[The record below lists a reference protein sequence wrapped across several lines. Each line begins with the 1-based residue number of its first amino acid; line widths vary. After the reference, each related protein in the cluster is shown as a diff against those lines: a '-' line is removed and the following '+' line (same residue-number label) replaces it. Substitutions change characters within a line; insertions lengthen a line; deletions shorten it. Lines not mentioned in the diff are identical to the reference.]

1 MKSKKDRGAAL
12 AEVAVVLPLFLMLVL
27 GMAVLGLSINAKTVL
42 NNAAREG
49 GRLAAVGATT
59 VDVEARMKQILQGSG
74 IRAENVL
81 INITELTSDVQ
92 ITVTYLQPT
101 FVPFARNLF
110 GSEFLTIRSTS
121 IFRLEG

>member
-1 MKSKKDRGAAL
+1 MKLKKDRGAAL
-12 AEVAVVLPLFLMLVL
+12 AEVAIVLPIFLILVL

-49 GRLAAVGATT
+49 GRLAAVGASMA
-59 VDVEARMKQILQGSG
+59 DVEARMGQILQGSG
-74 IRAENVL
+74 IRDVT
-81 INITELTSDVQ
+81 INITELTNDVQ

-121 IFRLEG
+121 IFRLED